1 MVWYGGSL
9 IISLRMLS
17 FWLLSTLTS
26 DVNERNQHDWC
37 AARTLNLARA
47 LGNSGAQVAPL
58 LHRVNLAV
66 VCQQRSAPRVHD
78 GTARCRQNLRV
89 IRVAAAVA
97 LVVEALVVEAPV
109 SAAHILL
116 AIL

>member
-1 MVWYGGSL
+1 MMVWYGVSP
-9 IISLRMLS
+9 IISRRMLS

-89 IRVAAAVA
+89 IRVAA
-97 LVVEALVVEAPV
+97 VEPLVVEAPV
-109 SAAHILL
+109 LTAHILL